1 MTFLRKLI
9 QPSFKAG
16 YARSSSE
23 SANPNLWDGLVGAW
37 MPSMGVTGETLRD
50 VSGNG
55 NHGTLTGMDA
65 ASDWVATSKGLALDF
80 DGFDDYVDCGRPSMG
95 VGKLT
100 VNAWIKLNAGNI
112 FQHLV
117 DSSSN
122 SWHLALLNNNKPYFY
137 NGATLH
143 TLTET
148 LSTNTWYMIT
158 GVQGSTLDLHV
169 NGVLSQ
175 SISSN
180 VNLTTNNIHIGRWQ
194 NGGRN
199 FNGRMANIS
208 IYNRALSPDE
218 IQTLYVDSLAPF
230 RKKQQVAFNAYP
242 LTLLEKIRSAAK
254 PTTPVSVRV
263 KHNEKPSYKAGYAK
277 SADESASPHLWN
289 GLVGA
294 WMPSLGVT
302 GETLRDVSG
311 NENHGTLTN
320 MDAAT
325 DWVATSKGLALDFDG
340 SNDYVPCSRKINP
353 KITGDLTFAVWAN
366 FERVS
371 GVQGIMSTIS
381 ASGNNGQQLEFGR
394 TAGKFMWLQ
403 DGTTLDAISTESFST
418 GDHFVAITRTKVI
431 NNWQITFFIDNKPAD
446 QHVTSKNPAANGGL
460 GNFTIGRPGDYNG
473 QYFDGIVHSSVVYNR
488 ALSPSEIKQLYVDS
502 LAPFR
507 RKAKPIG
514 YQPNKELTG
523 LFKV

>member
-1 MTFLRKLI
+1 
-9 QPSFKAG
+9 
-16 YARSSSE
+16 
-23 SANPNLWDGLVGAW
+23 
-37 MPSMGVTGETLRD
+37 MPSLGVTGETLRD

-55 NHGTLTGMDA
+55 NHGTLTNMDA
-65 ASDWVATSKGLALDF
+65 ATDWVATSKGLALDF

-208 IYNRALSPDE
+208 
-218 IQTLYVDSLAPF
+218 
-230 RKKQQVAFNAYP
+230 
-242 LTLLEKIRSAAK
+242 
-254 PTTPVSVRV
+254 
-263 KHNEKPSYKAGYAK
+263 
-277 SADESASPHLWN
+277 
-289 GLVGA
+289 
-294 WMPSLGVT
+294 
-302 GETLRDVSG
+302 
-311 NENHGTLTN
+311 
-320 MDAAT
+320 
-325 DWVATSKGLALDFDG
+325 
-340 SNDYVPCSRKINP
+340 
-353 KITGDLTFAVWAN
+353 
-366 FERVS
+366 
-371 GVQGIMSTIS
+371 
-381 ASGNNGQQLEFGR
+381 
-394 TAGKFMWLQ
+394 
-403 DGTTLDAISTESFST
+403 
-418 GDHFVAITRTKVI
+418 
-431 NNWQITFFIDNKPAD
+431 
-446 QHVTSKNPAANGGL
+446 
-460 GNFTIGRPGDYNG
+460 
-473 QYFDGIVHSSVVYNR
+473 VYNR
-488 ALSPSEIKQLYVDS
+488 ALSPTEIKQLYVDS

-507 RKAKPIG
+507 KKQRVSVAVPG
-514 YQPNKELTG
+514 AVTPTTAYHPLRSLAHPLEQ
-523 LFKV
+523 